1 MEMKKSPF
9 WKSKSLADLTQDEW
23 ESLCDGCGVCCLQ
36 KIEDPETGEIKLTS
50 IACAFLDTMSC
61 RCTIYEARLT
71 LNPECLGLA
80 ADIVRE
86 TTWLPET
93 CAYRRLAEGRELEW
107 WHPLV
112 SGEPNAV
119 HETGI
124 SIRNRVV
131 SGQFVHPEDLKSLRS
146 D

>member
-1 MEMKKSPF
+1 MKTKKGPF
-9 WKSKSLADLTQDEW
+9 WKSKSLADMTREEW

-36 KIEDPETGEIKLTS
+36 KVEDPETGEIKLTS
-50 IACAFLDTMSC
+50 ISCAFLDTMSC
-61 RCTIYEARLT
+61 RCTIYEMRLS
-71 LNPECLGLA
+71 LNPECSGLEA
-80 ADIVRE
+80 GIVRE

-112 SGEPNAV
+112 CGEPNTV
-119 HETGI
+119 HEIGI
-124 SIRNRVV
+124 SIRNRVI
-131 SGQFVHPEDLKSLRS
+131 SGRFIHPEDLRGLSS